1 MIISFQYEHLKVP
14 ILKIIEQPKKN
25 QVIVAFIPFD
35 GEHFTIHDQKDAPLI
50 TYYDKNKIMSSSDK
64 MKVEI
69 ARKQKYKNPERH
81 GHYIFH
87 QNAIN
92 CMNLSG
98 YHILDRA
105 IWLVECYRAEKY
117 LDNSIVWKVPCDY
130 AMFCFYLSTENN
142 PREFSDEFRIKTFL
156 GTICINC
163 KELRHQVIYHEP
175 EIWMKIQN
183 NILKKLS
190 GLG

>member
-1 MIISFQYEHLKVP
+1 MVISFQYEHIRVP

-69 ARKQKYKNPERH
+69 ARKQKYRNPERH

-87 QNAIN
+87 QNAFNYIN
-92 CMNLSG
+92 VSG
-98 YHILDRA
+98 YHILSRA
-105 IWLVECYRAEKY
+105 IWLVECHRAKKY
-117 LDNSIVWKVPCDY
+117 LDNSVVWNIPCDR
-130 AMFCFYLSTENN
+130 AMFCFHLSTQDNL
-142 PREFSDEFRIKTFL
+142 REFSDEFRINTFL
-156 GTICINC
+156 GTICIKC
-163 KELRHQVIYHEP
+163 EEIQDKVSVLEP
-175 EIWMKIQN
+175 EEWMKIQN
-183 NILKKLS
+183 NLLVKIKGLS
-190 GLG
+190 